1 MAHLCQESVKS
12 TFNMKIVSQ
21 KSFILLLFIAWG
33 AGFKLSAQSPEIHRI
48 DPPHWWVGF
57 SNPRV
62 ELLVAGTNLGD
73 VVEVQAQG
81 VRLLEEVKTPNPNY
95 RRVVLDITQSAQP
108 QTIGLLFKNGKRK
121 TLVKYQL
128 KARNYANKTL
138 MGLNPADFI
147 YLITPDRFAN
157 GNPANDVVKGM
168 NEAVVNRD
176 SAYYR
181 HGGDIAGIAGKL
193 DYIKDLG
200 ATALWINPL
209 LENNQPK
216 ASYHGYAIT
225 DHYKTD
231 PRFGTNEDFR
241 QLVNTMHSKGLK
253 MVMDVIYNH
262 WGNEHYLHKNLPDSA
277 MVHWFDDGFT
287 QTNYRSSTLHDP
299 YASKLDTQKMT
310 DGWFDKHMPDLD
322 QTNATMANYLI
333 QNSIWWIEEFGI
345 DAYRIDTYAYPDQGF
360 MSVLAERI
368 LKEYPNFF
376 LFGETWVHV
385 PQEQNFFIQKNKN
398 RMPFNSN
405 LQSVTDFQWY
415 FALEKGIHEK
425 TEWVNGLSRMY
436 YVLSGDYLY
445 DSPQNLVTF
454 VDNHDLARWYGHCGE
469 DFEKW
474 KIGIGLLLTSR
485 GIPQLYYGT
494 EVLMKATN
502 GHGEIREDFW
512 GGWPGDTI
520 NKFTPEGR
528 TALENQAYNYIQKL
542 ATFRRNSQALTF
554 GNLTQFTPQDGVYS
568 YIRHAKNGEKVLV
581 FVNNNKEAAPIID
594 MKRYAE
600 LVAVG
605 TRVRNLESGNE
616 FPLPAEMLIEYGISI
631 LEVVK

>member
-1 MAHLCQESVKS
+1 MRKYLQIMATTAVVSLISATALVAQ
-12 TFNMKIVSQ
+12 TPKIN
-21 KSFILLLFIAWG
+21 
-33 AGFKLSAQSPEIHRI
+33 RI

-57 SNPRV
+57 SNPQL

-73 VVEVQAQG
+73 AVELDAQG
-81 VRLLEEVKTPNPNY
+81 VRILEVITTPNANF
-95 RRVVLDITQSAQP
+95 RRVVLDIAQGAQP
-108 QTIGLLFKNGKRK
+108 QTIELTFKNGKRK
-121 TLVKYQL
+121 TSVKYQL

-157 GNPANDVVKGM
+157 GNPGNDVVKGM
-168 NEAVVNRD
+168 NEATVNRD

-200 ATALWINPL
+200 VTALWINPL
-209 LENNQPK
+209 LENDQPK
-216 ASYHGYAIT
+216 ESYHGYAIT

-231 PRFGTNEDFR
+231 PRFGTNEEFR

-253 MVMDVIYNH
+253 MVMDVVYNH
-262 WGNEHYLHKNLPDSA
+262 WGNMHYLHKNLPDSA
-277 MVHWFDDGFT
+277 MVHWFDGYT
-287 QTNYRSSTLHDP
+287 KTNYRAATLHDP
-299 YASKLDTQKMT
+299 HASNRDKMLMA
-310 DGWFDKHMPDLD
+310 DGWFDTHMPDLD
-322 QTNATMANYLI
+322 QTNPIMANYLI

-345 DAYRIDTYAYPDQGF
+345 DAYRIDTYAYPDQEF
-360 MSVLAERI
+360 MSVLGERI

-376 LFGETWVHV
+376 MFGETWVHSV
-385 PQEQNFFIQKNKN
+385 QVQNFFIGNNKN
-398 RMPFNSN
+398 RLPENSN

-425 TEWVNGLSRMY
+425 TEWVNGMSRMY

-445 DSPQNLVTF
+445 EHPENLVTF
-454 VDNHDLARWYGHCGE
+454 VDNHDIARWYGHCGE
-469 DFEKW
+469 DMTKF

-502 GHGEIREDFW
+502 GHGEIREDFM
-512 GGWPGDTI
+512 GGWPGDSL
-520 NKFTPEGR
+520 NKFTAEGR
-528 TALENQAYNYIQKL
+528 TALENEAFNYIHKL
-542 ATFRRNSQALTF
+542 ANFRRNSQALTY
-554 GNLTQFTPQDGVYS
+554 GSLTQFTPQDGVYS

-581 FVNNNKEAAPIID
+581 FINNDKDGVPIVD

-600 LVAVG
+600 LVAPG
-605 TRVRNLESGNE
+605 TIVRNLESGNE
-616 FPLPAEMLIEYGISI
+616 FPLPEEMLIEYGISI